1 MPRNVNIQVVQ
12 LRLNSIFQIYTWV
25 AKPLLVL
32 ICVIVVQNFK
42 NTISV
47 GMISNYD
54 ILDLYIKT
62 ENIENI

>member
-1 MPRNVNIQVVQ
+1 MIELCYNF
-12 LRLNSIFQIYTWV
+12 LNSIFKIYTWV

-32 ICVIVVQNFK
+32 ICVIVVQNFRK